1 MNKIYTLIIVIGFAA
16 LTSCVRDPSKDEIV
30 INNTIPYVATTVTL
44 TDSLGTNVILRKD
57 ATANIIID
65 IKMSAGISL
74 KTAKMERKI
83 DTNAPEIIVYS
94 DRMDTVKD
102 FKPVDVLN
110 DIITTPLTEG
120 TIVTYTLTVTDSKLT
135 VASNSI
141 IYIVK
146 RGNEVLISNEIELA
160 GQLNTFLDKNFL
172 GLVNNFESYSHGG
185 SGNAGINSYYIDFV
199 YYFDPIDF
207 NVLASP
213 NNVLFEN
220 SFWNNEILTWSR
232 QNDTKFKVTTID
244 ANTFDKIKN
253 LSKVDDSFYAID
265 FLNGTTDKITNFSVN
280 DVFAFKN
287 VYGKVG
293 LLKITQIA
301 ADELGSMKVQVICQK

>member
-1 MNKIYTLIIVIGFAA
+1 MNKIYVLILVIGFAA
-16 LTSCVRDPSKDEIV
+16 FASCVRDPSKDEIV
-30 INNTIPYVATTVTL
+30 TNNTIPYIATTVSL

-57 ATANIIID
+57 ATANIIVSVN
-65 IKMSAGISL
+65 MSTGITL

-83 DTNAPEIIVYS
+83 DANAPEIIIYS

-110 DIITTPLTEG
+110 DVISTPLIEG
-120 TIVTYTLTVTDSKLT
+120 SIVTYTLTVTDSKLT
-135 VASNSI
+135 VATASI

-146 RGNEVLISNEIELA
+146 RGNEILISNDIELA
-160 GQLNTFLDKNFL
+160 SQLNTTLNKNFL
-172 GLVNNFESYSHGG
+172 GLVNNFETYSNGG
-185 SGNAGINSYYIDFV
+185 SGNAGVNSYYIDFV

-220 SFWNNEILTWSR
+220 SYWNNEILTWSR

-244 ANTFDKIKN
+244 AAQFDKIKN
-253 LSKVDDSFYAID
+253 LSKVDDSFYTID

-293 LLKITQIA
+293 LLKISQIA
-301 ADELGSMKVQVICQK
+301 TDEFGSMKVQILCQK